1 MHASGIFRRGLAGF
15 TALLLV
21 SGAVL
26 STSAIAQAVVPDAAP
41 QNTVETVEQS
51 PNAEA
56 PVPDELVAEAVLADS
71 ETAALDPG
79 DSTDD
84 AAGEGGGSPDAPE
97 TGAQQDPA
105 PIQESAALEVAEP
118 VEPAVEP
125 QPELDLTSSS
135 VEISQLLQAQ
145 LLDANA
151 SETGNVSAATLDW
164 GVKQSFRN
172 YIYTM
177 QPEFFKGRSSL
188 LGNTSQVEPNQGT
201 FQWSSGTGNADPRA
215 STADV
220 SFGVG
225 NGVRFESHPMLNGV
239 GDTEYALDMA
249 FTNPRI
255 IVTSAT
261 TGELHMDVVGREFID
276 LNTLGDPY
284 TLLDVTMANLEMPS
298 PIRDGNSI
306 TWNAAPATLTA
317 EGSVAFGGFYKAGAE
332 LDPVTFSA
340 TIGPTETRL
349 SVTAATP
356 VAPGQP
362 AELTATVTPVSAAGS
377 VQFLSD
383 GNTIGT
389 PISTDGGKSKL
400 SVALDAGAHAIT
412 AKFTPTDLEKFVPSE
427 TTKPFSVAV
436 QRPASLR
443 WGVKDTFRTYIQNPL
458 LAKGSYAPTGGAV
471 KRQDGLID
479 WTDPTGKVASESVTK
494 LDARFAVEDG
504 VRFQGHSM
512 PLNGGANTP
521 VLDLTFSHPR
531 VVATG
536 AGTGELYLDVAGR
549 EYIDSS
555 THGDF
560 FELPQVLFATLEL
573 PTPTVADGMVTWTSA
588 SATLTTD
595 GSKAFGG
602 FYKEGVALDPLTI
615 STPLSEGAVIP
626 DPKPSATS
634 LTIKA
639 SASRVV
645 AGSSVELTA
654 SVAPKS
660 AAGSVQFSQ
669 TGKKIGKPV
678 AVKNGTASVQV
689 KNLAAGK
696 ARFTAKFTPA
706 NPKAFTASVAKTL
719 TITVTKKP
727 TQVKLATVKNA
738 SLHWGVR
745 ESFRNY
751 VSGPIAHG
759 SIETLGTTKG
769 AFDWRAGTGTAMTDG
784 RSASVSF
791 GKGNGMRFTGHAMA
805 GGNALDITFTNPRVQ
820 LTSPTAGVLYLDVT
834 SRKFEGMQSISDT
847 YFTKNNVAVA
857 NLVVPAP
864 KASGKTL
871 SWAGVKASLST
882 SGAEAFGGFYNPG
895 EALDDLSFTFDLDS
909 AAVSAKKTSVSL
921 AASATTVTPDASVT
935 LTASVAPK
943 NVAGK
948 VAFAAGNTKLGAP
961 VAAKNGVAST
971 RTKLPVGIH
980 SVVATFTPN
989 SAAYGHS
996 VSQAV
1001 KVTVAQERSGGGA
1014 GPGTGGTDGQAA
1026 GALSWGVSSA
1036 FVAYT
1041 TCVNK
1046 EAFGYSH
1053 CAKDGTISTSGVGAG
1068 YVFPQAASSN
1078 WDRASQTG
1086 TVAYSGSVNFSG
1098 YGMAMFNVTNPSITV
1113 TSSTSATLQ
1122 TGNSATYGS
1131 AAYELDL
1138 AGARKAVGPS
1148 GEVTWSGVSVL
1159 GSLSSGGAGG
1169 SGDQSI
1175 GLDNLS
1181 FTVGAESSVSYGST
1195 ASSDDKKKRT
1205 PAATAPATTGV
1216 RVLTPATKL
1225 KAGGRIEIQADGFD
1239 ANDEGVLV
1247 VLYSDPVVLDEE
1259 ATADA
1264 NGRVT
1269 WSGTLP
1275 KDLTGEHVITLQGS
1289 TDAGAV
1295 IEILDPNKERRSAES
1310 QTGVPEAVAAEA
1322 ATAGV
1327 AVPGIAQGEGMAL
1340 WEWWASAAGLVAI
1353 AGCMTALA
1361 VRQRR
1366 MVG

>member
-1 MHASGIFRRGLAGF
+1 M
-15 TALLLV
+15 
-21 SGAVL
+21 
-26 STSAIAQAVVPDAAP
+26 VPDSAP
-41 QNTVETVEQS
+41 HQTVDAVEQS
-51 PNAEA
+51 PGEEA
-56 PVPDELVAEAVLADS
+56 PVQDEAVVEAALAES
-71 ETAALDPG
+71 ETAAPEPG
-79 DSTDD
+79 DSHDD
-84 AAGEGGGSPDAPE
+84 AAGQAGSSPDAPE

-105 PIQESAALEVAEP
+105 PTQEPAAPEVADP

-135 VEISQLLQAQ
+135 LEISQLLQAQ
-145 LLDANA
+145 LFEANA
-151 SETGNVSAATLDW
+151 SATGNVSASTLDW

-177 QPEFFKGRSSL
+177 QPQFFKGRSTL
-188 LGNTSQVEPNQGT
+188 LGNAAQAEPNKGT
-201 FQWSSGTGNADPRA
+201 FQWSSGTGNANLPA
-215 STADV
+215 ATADV
-220 SFGVG
+220 SFGAG
-225 NGVRFESHPMLNGV
+225 NGVRFESHPMLNSV

-249 FTNPRI
+249 FTNPRVV
-255 IVTSAT
+255 VTSAT
-261 TGELHMDVVGREFID
+261 AGELHMDVVGREFID
-276 LNTLGDPY
+276 MNTLGDPY
-284 TLLDVTMANLEMPS
+284 TLLDVTMATLKLPS

-306 TWNAAPATLTA
+306 TWSAAPATLTA
-317 EGSVAFGGFYKAGAE
+317 EGSVAFGGFYDAGAE

-349 SVTAATP
+349 AVAAATP
-356 VAPGQP
+356 VAPGQS
-362 AELTATVTPVSAAGS
+362 AELTATVTPASASGS

-383 GNTIGT
+383 GSNVGAPVTVTGGT
-389 PISTDGGKSKL
+389 SKL
-400 SVALDAGAHAIT
+400 SVELDAGTHAIT
-412 AKFTPTDLEKFVPSE
+412 AKFVPSDPVRFAAAE
-427 TTKPFSVAV
+427 TSTSLSVTV
-436 QRPASLR
+436 QQYASLI
-443 WGVKDTFRTYIQNPL
+443 WGVKKTFRDYIASKI
-458 LAKGSYAPTGGAV
+458 AKGSYEPTGNAV
-471 KRQDGLID
+471 KQSSGLIKWED
-479 WTDPTGKVASESVTK
+479 SSGEVASNSMTE
-494 LDARFAVEDG
+494 LDAEFGLDDG
-504 VRFQGHSM
+504 VHFRGHEN
-512 PLNGGANTP
+512 LTNGEF
-521 VLDLTFSHPR
+521 VLDLNFTHPR
-531 VVATG
+531 VVSTG
-536 AGTGELYLDVAGR
+536 ARTAELRVDVVGR
-549 EYIDSS
+549 EFVNTVTVGPIFSETQVAIAS
-555 THGDF
+555 IS
-560 FELPQVLFATLEL
+560 LPA
-573 PTPTVADGMVTWTSA
+573 PTIADGMVIWA
-588 SATLTTD
+588 DAVVTLTEE
-595 GSKAFGG
+595 GGRAFGG
-602 FYKEGVALDPLTI
+602 FYEAGTELDPLTI
-615 STPLSEGAVIP
+615 STPLKEGTVP
-626 DPKPSATS
+626 PGPKPVATS
-634 LTIKA
+634 LALEA
-639 SASRVV
+639 SATRVV
-645 AGSSVELTA
+645 AGGSVKLTA

-660 AAGSVQFSQ
+660 AVGSVQFSQ
-669 TGKKIGKPV
+669 GGKKIGKPV
-678 AVKNGTASVQV
+678 AVKNGSASTQV

-696 ARFTAKFTPA
+696 PRFTAKFTPA
-706 NPKAFTASVAKTL
+706 NPKAFTASTAKAL

-727 TQVKLATVKNA
+727 TQVKQATVKSA

-820 LTSPTAGVLYLDVT
+820 LTSPTAGVLYLDVK

-895 EALDDLSFTFDLDS
+895 EALDDLSFTFELDS

-921 AASATTVTPDASVT
+921 ATSATSVTPDASVM

-943 NVAGK
+943 NAAGK
-948 VAFAAGNTKLGAP
+948 VTFVAGNTTLGRA
-961 VAAKNGVAST
+961 VATKSGVAST

-980 SVVATFTPN
+980 SVVATFTPE

-1001 KVTVAQERSGGGA
+1001 KITVAQKRSGGGA
-1014 GPGTGGTDGQAA
+1014 GPGTGSADGQAA

-1046 EAFGYSH
+1046 EAYGYSH

-1068 YVFPQAASSN
+1068 YVFPQAASSS

-1086 TVAYSGSVNFSG
+1086 TVAYGGSVNFNG
-1098 YGMAMFNVTNPSITV
+1098 YGMPMFNVTNPSITV
-1113 TSSTSATLQ
+1113 HSDTSATLN
-1122 TGNSATYGS
+1122 TGNSASFGS
-1131 AAYELDL
+1131 GSFELDL
-1138 AGARKAVGPS
+1138 GSATKTVGSS

-1181 FTVGAESSVSYGST
+1181 FTVGAESAVSYGST

-1295 IEILDPNKERRSAES
+1295 IEILDPKKERRSAES

-1322 ATAGV
+1322 AAAGV
-1327 AVPGIAQGEGMAL
+1327 AIPGIAQGGGIAL

-1366 MVG
+1366 MVD